1 VLTEHRHT
9 TRTAAAALVAAAG
22 LGLTGCATEGPE
34 TGTDVADVT
43 EGEVLESSPAPENTP
58 TTGDPFTGAYDQD
71 FYDERET
78 YVGQEV
84 TLSAEVNDVLD
95 DDAFVIAGTADTT
108 VDPLLVLYNM
118 DEIDVEEGQV
128 VEVTGTVQE
137 AFDLPT
143 IEDETQK
150 DLEDDLYQDY
160 DQQPYLEATD
170 VRLIPDE

>member
-1 VLTEHRHT
+1 MITHHRHT

-22 LGLTGCATEGPE
+22 LALAGCGTEGPE
-34 TGTDVADVT
+34 TGTDVEDVT

-58 TTGDPFTGAYDQD
+58 ATGAAFNGPYDQG

-78 YVGQEV
+78 YVGEEV

-95 DDAFVIAGTADTT
+95 DDAFVIAGTVETT

-118 DEIDVEEGQV
+118 DQIDIEEGQV
-128 VEVTGTVQE
+128 VEVTGTVQQ

-170 VRLIPDE
+170 VQLIPDD